1 MAKIPMVE
9 VIPRPNRITMIQKE
23 GSLKKILKEPEAGVS
38 PGNSPPLP
46 NRAKARLR
54 ITDVPPSEAKSM
66 RQENHRRKTS
76 DNKGAAIKA
85 KLGASSCIAIALPQ
99 CLEPTIEV
107 IAAIA
112 EGR

>member
-1 MAKIPMVE
+1 MAKIPKVE
-9 VIPRPNRITMIQKE
+9 LIPKPNRNTMIQKE
-23 GSLKKILKEPEAGVS
+23 GSRRRILRELEAGVS

-54 ITDVPPSEAKSM
+54 ITDVPPSEAKSI
-66 RQENHRRKTS
+66 RQEYHRRKTS
-76 DNKGAAIKA
+76 DSKGAAIKA

-99 CLEPTIEV
+99 CLEPTTEV